1 MHLDL
6 DAFFAACEER
16 ERNISGKPVVVGADP
31 KEGKGRG
38 VVSTCNYSAREYGIH
53 SGMPISIAYRKC
65 PDAIFLPVNFPL
77 YISVSA
83 SIMNIVRKYADVFE
97 QTSIDEA
104 YLDVTE
110 KTKGNYGTAEEIA
123 RKIKQGIQEK
133 EKLTCSIG
141 IGHNKLIAKTAS
153 DYKKPDGLTLV
164 RPYKAKAFLEKLEI
178 RKLYGIGKK
187 GEQVMKELGVNT
199 IGDLAAYDVEKL
211 TGIFGNWGY
220 ELHQFAQ
227 GIDERPVEESYT
239 IKSMGREHTFENDTA
254 EPKEIFEILEALSKD
269 IYEEIR
275 EYKISFRTIT
285 LKIRYENFET
295 HTKSKTVKPSDKAN
309 TIIDVSKQLVKPYLK
324 GRKIRLVGIRV
335 SNLVFGQK
343 NLEDFIKAK

>member
-16 ERNISGKPVVVGADP
+16 ERGIEDKSVVVGADP

-65 PDAIFLPVNFPL
+65 PDAIFLPVNLPL
-77 YISVSA
+77 YISVS
-83 SIMNIVRKYADVFE
+83 SRIMDIVKKNADIFE

-104 YLDVTE
+104 YLDVTQR
-110 KTKGNYGTAEEIA
+110 TKASYANAEDIAKKIKEEI
-123 RKIKQGIQEK
+123 KDK
-133 EKLTCSIG
+133 ERLTCSIG
-141 IGHNKLIAKTAS
+141 IGPNKLIAKTAS
-153 DYKKPDGLTLV
+153 DYKKPDGLTVV
-164 RPYKAKAFLEKLEI
+164 RPYKSKAFLEKLEI
-178 RKLYGIGKK
+178 RKLYGVGKK
-187 GEQVMKELGVNT
+187 GEQVMKELDINT
-199 IGDLAAYDVEKL
+199 IGDLAASDTKKL
-211 TGIFGNWGY
+211 TDIFGSWGY

-239 IKSMGREHTFENDTA
+239 IKSIGREHTFEKDTD
-254 EPKEIFEILEALSKD
+254 ETKEVLEILQALSKD
-269 IYEEIR
+269 IHEEIMQYR
-275 EYKISFRTIT
+275 ISFRTIT

-295 HTKSKTVKPSDKAN
+295 HTKSKTVKPSDKVS
-309 TIIDVSKQLVKPYLK
+309 TIIDISKQLVKPYLK